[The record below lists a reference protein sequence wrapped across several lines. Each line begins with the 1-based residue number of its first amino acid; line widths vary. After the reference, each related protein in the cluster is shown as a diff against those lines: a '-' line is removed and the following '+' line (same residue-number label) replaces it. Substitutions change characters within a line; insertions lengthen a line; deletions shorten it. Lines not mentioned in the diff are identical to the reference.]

1 MHFRSNVKRAY
12 TQVVGTLWS
21 FVLAMLIHPEVQRTA
36 QAEIDRVIGSGR
48 LPEYGDKDALP
59 YVTAVM
65 KESLRS
71 AEVFYSV
78 YSTLI
83 FLQLRWRPIV
93 PLGMCTRD

>member
-1 MHFRSNVKRAY
+1 MHFRSNVNRVYA
-12 TQVVGTLWS
+12 QVVGILWS

-36 QAEIDRVIGSGR
+36 QAEIDRIIGSGR

-71 AEVFYSV
+71 VEVSYV

-83 FLQLRWRPIV
+83 FLRLRWRPIV
-93 PLGMCTRD
+93 PLGMCTRN